1 MDTFWIKLLMM
12 PPVIAGVTLI
22 SRKWG
27 NGLGGVIA
35 SLPWVGGPI
44 LFFIAI
50 EQGSEFAQSA
60 IPGVL
65 VGIISWLVF
74 CFTYI
79 VVGQKYNILISVL
92 AGYTTYL
99 LTGALIENLIPVLNV
114 NVWFL
119 VTLFL
124 IILSLKYFPE
134 VKVLNRDKQRSLRFE
149 ILLRMIFITAFV
161 IGITYFADLLGPNW
175 SGILTPFP
183 IMTAVLAIFVH
194 YTQGITH
201 VRTLFIGFYTGI
213 FGFTTFLY
221 LQAHLLPIMT
231 IGNAFLLGLVVNV
244 LVTLLMRKVFLKIKV
259 AL

>member
-1 MDTFWIKLLMM
+1 MM

-35 SLPWVGGPI
+35 SLPWVAGPI
-44 LFFIAI
+44 LFFMAI
-50 EQGSEFAQSA
+50 EQGSEFAQIA

-79 VVGQKYNILISVL
+79 LIGQKHNILISVL
-92 AGYTTYL
+92 SGYTTYL
-99 LTGALIENLIPVLNV
+99 LTGALIENVAALVNV
-114 NVWFL
+114 NTWFL
-119 VTLFL
+119 ITLFL
-124 IILSLKYFPE
+124 IILSLKYFPH
-134 VKVLNRDKQRSLRFE
+134 VKVLNKDKKRNLRFE
-149 ILLRMIFITAFV
+149 IILRMIFITSFV
-161 IGITYFADLLGPNW
+161 IGITYFADLLGPTW

-194 YTQGITH
+194 YTQGITQ
-201 VRTLFIGFYTGI
+201 VRTLFIGFYTGV

-221 LQAHLLPIMT
+221 LQAHLLPIMS
-231 IGNAFLLGLVVNV
+231 IGNAFMAGLVVNV
-244 LVTLLMRKVFLKIKV
+244 LVTLIMRKVFLKIKL

>member
-1 MDTFWIKLLMM
+1 MNTFWIKLLMM

-27 NGLGGVIA
+27 NDLGGVIA

-50 EQGSEFAQSA
+50 ERGSDFAQSA

-74 CFTYI
+74 CVTYI
-79 VVGQKYNILISVL
+79 LAGQKVNVFFSVM

-99 LTGALIENLIPVLNV
+99 LTGLLLERFTSLVNV

-119 VTLFL
+119 ITLAL
-124 IILSLKYFPE
+124 IILSLMYFPH
-134 VKVLNRDKQRSLRFE
+134 VKVANKDKARNLRFE
-149 ILLRMIFITAFV
+149 ILLRMIFVTAFV
-161 IGITYFADLLGPNW
+161 IGITYFADLLGPTW

-194 YTQGITH
+194 YTQGITQ
-201 VRTLFIGFYTGI
+201 VRTLLIGFYTGI

-221 LQAHLLPIMT
+221 LQSYFLPMMS
-231 IGNAFLLGLVVNV
+231 IGNSFMLGLLVNV
-244 LVTLLMRKVFLKIKV
+244 FITLGLRKIFLRLRI
-259 AL
+259 A

>member
-1 MDTFWIKLLMM
+1 MM
-12 PPVIAGVTLI
+12 PPVILVVTLI

-27 NGLGGVIA
+27 NGIGGVIA

-74 CFTYI
+74 CLTYI
-79 VVGQKYNILISVL
+79 LVGQKLNMFLSIM

-99 LTGALIENLIPVLNV
+99 LTGALLENLTPLINV
-114 NVWFL
+114 NVWFVITL
-119 VTLFL
+119 VL
-124 IILSLKYFPE
+124 IIVSLKYFPH
-134 VKVLNRDKQRSLRFE
+134 VKVFHKDKARNLRFE
-149 ILLRMIFITAFV
+149 IILRMIFITAFV
-161 IGITYFADLLGPNW
+161 IGITYFAELLGPTW

-194 YTQGITH
+194 YTHGITQ
-201 VRTLFIGFYTGI
+201 VRILFIGFYTGI

-221 LQAHLLPIMT
+221 LQSFLLPIMS
-231 IGNAFLLGLVVNV
+231 IGNSFMLGLLVNV
-244 LVTLLMRKVFLKIKV
+244 FITFALRKVFIRMKI
-259 AL
+259 A